1 MEFGVPAGVISRL
14 GGAGFCSVMGWGSE
28 CPRGLA
34 GCCLAVGGCEPVAL
48 RWPGRGTLFA
58 SDRGWFAGLGIRVS
72 PGLAGCCLAVGVR
85 GLC

>member
-1 MEFGVPAGVISRL
+1 M
-14 GGAGFCSVMGWGSE
+14 
-28 CPRGLA
+28 
-34 GCCLAVGGCEPVAL
+34 AVGGCEPVAL